1 MKRPLYLFLSVLK
14 FLDSRVIR
22 SFYYV
27 KIKCT
32 TIPLSNLLMTNMLCE
47 KTKITII
54 KRRVVLGNG
63 IDIISLLNSEMYA
76 MWINYSGIVK
86 MSFHCWICQV
96 NSFIYLDFL
105 YFACP
110 CIKGLLKEYYVI
122 VSFFKKT
129 CIDDVLL
136 IFFSLK
142 KKTKLEVVSWTSSI
156 RHARA
161 FFLRLGTWAWPTKS
175 SNIWPLYFF

>member
-1 MKRPLYLFLSVLK
+1 
-14 FLDSRVIR
+14 
-22 SFYYV
+22 
-27 KIKCT
+27 
-32 TIPLSNLLMTNMLCE
+32 MTNMLCE

-110 CIKGLLKEYYVI
+110 CIRGLLKEYYVI
-122 VSFFKKT
+122 VSF
-129 CIDDVLL
+129 
-136 IFFSLK
+136 
-142 KKTKLEVVSWTSSI
+142 
-156 RHARA
+156 
-161 FFLRLGTWAWPTKS
+161 
-175 SNIWPLYFF
+175 

>member
-54 KRRVVLGNG
+54 QRRVVLGNG

-76 MWINYSGIVK
+76 MWINYSGIAK
-86 MSFHCWICQV
+86 MSFHYWI
-96 NSFIYLDFL
+96 
-105 YFACP
+105 
-110 CIKGLLKEYYVI
+110 
-122 VSFFKKT
+122 
-129 CIDDVLL
+129 
-136 IFFSLK
+136 
-142 KKTKLEVVSWTSSI
+142 
-156 RHARA
+156 
-161 FFLRLGTWAWPTKS
+161 
-175 SNIWPLYFF
+175 